1 MKKLLILSIGLI
13 LLAGTASAA
22 NFKMVKEFS
31 VPAGQTHSGSILSW
45 GGDIDIDGSLDGTII
60 LLGGTL
66 DLEGQVN
73 EDVICVGSTIRVG
86 ENVLIKGD
94 FIAIGG
100 TIEGSPTE
108 RNVKGQYYPLKIDL
122 KKIESTLL
130 PLISDSQTMVFF
142 LGIKIILWLII
153 TLIVFAVI
161 PQKIVRFE
169 KVFSHHILKA
179 GTIGILG
186 LITFIFLFFMFI
198 ILSFIVVGIP
208 LLFALVLLYLAAFV
222 IGRTVMFYFLG
233 SKLSGLLKV
242 KVNPA
247 FFIVIGTTIYAAL
260 KFIPLFGPIVLLL
273 VNVFEVGIG
282 VGFIF
287 RKKLKLEPEPG

>member
-1 MKKLLILSIGLI
+1 MKKLRILAIGLI
-13 LLAGTASAA
+13 LTTVIVNAA
-22 NFKMVKEFS
+22 NFEMVKRFS
-31 VPAGQTHSGSILSW
+31 VPTGQTHSGSILSW
-45 GGDIDIDGSLDGTII
+45 GGEIAIGGSLEGTII
-60 LLGGTL
+60 LLGGTI
-66 DLEGQVN
+66 DLQGRVT
-73 EDVICVGSTIRVG
+73 EDVICVGSAIHVG
-86 ENVLIKGD
+86 ENVLVKGD

-100 TIEGSPTE
+100 TIEGSLTE
-108 RNVKGQYYPLKIDL
+108 RNVNGQYYPLKIDL

-130 PLISDSQTMVFF
+130 PLISDSQTMAFF

-169 KVFSHHILKA
+169 KVFSHHVLKT
-179 GTIGILG
+179 GTIGILT
-186 LITFIFLFFMFI
+186 LITFLFLLFMFI
-198 ILSFIVVGIP
+198 ILSFVIIGIP

-222 IGRTVMFYFLG
+222 FGRTVMFYFLG
-233 SKLSGLLKV
+233 SRLSALLKV

-260 KFIPLFGPIVLLL
+260 KFIPLFGPIALLL

-287 RKKLKLEPEPG
+287 RKKLKLEA

>member
-1 MKKLLILSIGLI
+1 MIKRMTLIIGLI
-13 LLAGTASAA
+13 LFSGILSAA
-22 NFKMVKEFS
+22 NYEMVKQLS

-60 LLGGTL
+60 LLGGTINL
-66 DLEGQVN
+66 DGQVS

-100 TIEGSPTE
+100 TIHGSPTD
-108 RNVKGQYYPLKIDL
+108 RNVRGQYYPLKIDL

-130 PLISDSQTMVFF
+130 PLISDSQTMAFF

-161 PQKIVRFE
+161 PQKIVRTE
-169 KVFSHHILKA
+169 KVFSHHIIKTGA
-179 GTIGILG
+179 IGILT
-186 LITFIFLFFMFI
+186 LITFLFMLFMFI
-198 ILSFIVVGIP
+198 ILSFVIIGIP
-208 LLFALVLLYLAAFV
+208 LLFALVLLYLVAFV
-222 IGRTVMFYFLG
+222 IGRTVIFYFLG
-233 SKLSGLLKV
+233 SKMSGLLKV

-260 KFIPLFGPIVLLL
+260 KFTPLFGPIVLLAM
-273 VNVFEVGIG
+273 NVFEVGIG

-287 RKKLKLEPEPG
+287 KKKLKLET